1 MGRHSFEKLKDK
13 WRKQKANRKLLIK
26 QDVSTCL
33 DTPSNDTVQED
44 YHDGSGMCN
53 SSFGNVAMDIDVID
67 MALYDSYRQIDGEP
81 HSQEHLK
88 CRMKLVQRV
97 KRYKEQINYLQEQR
111 IRDELRHKQEK
122 ERHRKFY
129 DTIAFAQS
137 RTGRMVRSAMVTTN
151 AAKEI
156 MEELKSLYTTN
167 TYSLI
172 LSYMIFITLYHAV
185 LYIKFYQC
193 CGT

>member
-1 MGRHSFEKLKDK
+1 
-13 WRKQKANRKLLIK
+13 
-26 QDVSTCL
+26 
-33 DTPSNDTVQED
+33 
-44 YHDGSGMCN
+44 
-53 SSFGNVAMDIDVID
+53 
-67 MALYDSYRQIDGEP
+67 
-81 HSQEHLK
+81 
-88 CRMKLVQRV
+88 MKLVQRV
-97 KRYKEQINYLQEQR
+97 KRYKEQINYLQEHG

-122 ERHRKFY
+122 GRHWKFY
-129 DTIAFAQS
+129 ETIAFAQS
-137 RTGRMVRSAMVTTN
+137 CTGRMVRSAMVTTN

-172 LSYMIFITLYHAV
+172 LLYMIFIILYHAV